1 MQALALLLLH
11 ASKLNHPINWF
22 IIMARNEGFV
32 TVDPE
37 GVYFTHSRV
46 RPLFSGCGRRLEETL
61 ELLVTGQMELDAL
74 PTITVLRGAGG
85 DDNQGILFS
94 LNNRRLWVLKELRK
108 AGKLPGNVVRV
119 RSKLALPRE
128 RDRYTAAK
136 CSLTAS
142 LMGIATPGCTEEQD
156 EDRDGGGGGDEKKD
170 SSRNHHPSLC
180 INLGDFHVQVQKQV
194 KSLKEKL
201 LAGKER
207 DVQSKIDDWIDAG
220 HLDPNH
226 EKQLWALLTKK

>member
-1 MQALALLLLH
+1 M
-11 ASKLNHPINWF
+11 
-22 IIMARNEGFV
+22 
-32 TVDPE
+32 
-37 GVYFTHSRV
+37 
-46 RPLFSGCGRRLEETL
+46 
-61 ELLVTGQMELDAL
+61 TGQMDLEAL

-85 DDNQGILFS
+85 DNSQSILFS

-119 RSKLALPRE
+119 RSKEALPRE

-142 LMGIATPGCTEEQD
+142 LMGIATLGCAEEQE
-156 EDRDGGGGGDEKKD
+156 EDQDGDGDEKK
-170 SSRNHHPSLC
+170 PSLS
-180 INLGDFHVQVQKQV
+180 INLDVGDFHVQVQKQV

-207 DVQSKIDDWIDAG
+207 DVQSKIDDWIDVG
-220 HLDPNH
+220 VLLPNH
-226 EKQLWALLTKK
+226 EKSLWALLTKK